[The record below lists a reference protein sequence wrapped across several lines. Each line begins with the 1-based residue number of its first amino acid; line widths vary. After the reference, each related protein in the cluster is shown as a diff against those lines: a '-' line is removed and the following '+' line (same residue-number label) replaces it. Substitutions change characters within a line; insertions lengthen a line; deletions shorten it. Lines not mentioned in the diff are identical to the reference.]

1 MTTRGTIGLWQGT
14 ALYVCAILG
23 AGALILPGQVAS
35 LAGPAS
41 LFAWAFSIALSV
53 PLAFTFAG
61 LASTYPD
68 AGGVALYAGKAFG
81 EKAGAVAGWWYFV
94 AGSMGQ
100 TIVPLTAGYY
110 LADATGLPAST
121 APAFALAVLAGA
133 AATALAGTR
142 VGGRVQVVLAAGVCV
157 VLTVAIVAAV
167 PQIRWNAF
175 TPFLPHGTS
184 GVGEAVVVLFFA
196 FSGWEAISHLSAEFT
211 DPRRTLPRA
220 TLITLIVV
228 AVLYLGIA
236 FAVVGTNSYGS
247 EAIDHVSLAR
257 VVSGQFGVSPAVAL
271 AVAATVI
278 CVGTSSAFM
287 ASISHLGY
295 ALGRDGLAPGALARV
310 TARGVPSTAVLAV
323 AGTGAAGL
331 AGSAVF
337 GWGTGTFVYIPSTL
351 VLTTYLMAMAAGLRL
366 LPGRRKIL
374 PGVGLLLILAV
385 TPSAGWHLV
394 IPLGIAATALTRFPR
409 RYFAASANSVV

>member
-1 MTTRGTIGLWQGT
+1 M
-14 ALYVCAILG
+14 
-23 AGALILPGQVAS
+23 
-35 LAGPAS
+35 
-41 LFAWAFSIALSV
+41 
-53 PLAFTFAG
+53 
-61 LASTYPD
+61 
-68 AGGVALYAGKAFG
+68 
-81 EKAGAVAGWWYFV
+81 
-94 AGSMGQ
+94 
-100 TIVPLTAGYY
+100 
-110 LADATGLPAST
+110 
-121 APAFALAVLAGA
+121 LAGA

-142 VGGRVQVVLAAGVCV
+142 VGGHVQVVLASGVCV
-157 VLTVAIVAAV
+157 LLTVAIVAAV

-184 GVGEAVVVLFFA
+184 GVGEAVVILFFA
-196 FSGWEAISHLSAEFT
+196 FSGWEAISYLSAEFT

-228 AVLYLGIA
+228 AVLYLGVA

-247 EAIDHVSLAR
+247 EAVNHVSLTR

-295 ALGRDGLAPGALARV
+295 ALGRDGLAPRALAQV
-310 TARGVPSTAVLAV
+310 TARGVPTTAVLAV
-323 AGTGAAGL
+323 AGTGAPGL
-331 AGSAVF
+331 AASAVF
-337 GWGTGTFVYIPSTL
+337 GWSTGTFVSIPSTL

-374 PGVGLLLILAV
+374 PGVGFLLILIV

-394 IPLGIAATALTRFPR
+394 IPLGLAGAAIARLPR
-409 RYFAASANSVV
+409 RYSAASANSVV